1 MTWPLPEPGMV
12 IRYAYL
18 WKEDA
23 IAGRDESRKDRPCA
37 IVLVTRLDNGDR
49 KVLVVPITHSPPRN
63 SGDAIEI
70 PWQIKQRLGLDSERS
85 WVALTELNEFI
96 WPGPDIRP
104 VGKTGSP
111 VYGFLPNVFFRHMVM
126 RLAAARAVRIKRT

>member
-18 WKEDA
+18 WKEEA

-37 IVLVTRLDNGDR
+37 IVLVTRLEEGDR
-49 KVLVVPITHSPPRN
+49 KVLVVPVTHTPPRI
-63 SGDAIEI
+63 GDSAVEI
-70 PWQIKQRLGLDSERS
+70 PLQVKQRLGLDSERS
-85 WVALTELNEFI
+85 WVVLTELNEFV

-104 VGKTGSP
+104 IGKTGSP
-111 VYGFLPNVFFRHMVM
+111 VYGFLPNIFFRH
-126 RLAAARAVRIKRT
+126 LITLLSAARASRIKRT

>member
-1 MTWPLPEPGMV
+1 MV

-37 IVLVTRLDNGDR
+37 IVLVTRMEQDDR
-49 KVLVVPITHSPPRN
+49 KVLVVPVTHTPPRI
-63 SGDAIEI
+63 SASAVEI
-70 PWQIKQRLGLDSERS
+70 PLQVKQRLGLDSERS
-85 WVALTELNEFI
+85 WVVLTELNEFI

-104 VGKTGSP
+104 IGKTGSP
-111 VYGFLPNVFFRHMVM
+111 VYGFLPNTFFRHLIT
-126 RLAAARAVRIKRT
+126 RLAAARASRIKRT